1 MGPRPD
7 RAGEISPAP
16 SHAVRAR
23 TLQICA
29 QNQLDTRFLPV
40 LRAGNA
46 PSPARSSRPTAVHPR
61 ACGERAAWRARKS
74 PPVGSSPRLRGT
86 LQRLGELDRLARF
99 IPAPAG
105 NARAARRRAIL
116 PSVHPRACGERRAVG
131 GGLRRRAHIGS
142 SPRLRGTPERS
153 ANFLDL
159 MRFIPA
165 PAGNARPSASAAPW
179 STVHPRACGERW
191 DEALIET
198 IARGSSPR
206 LRGTRGRRRA
216 VRRRI
221 RFIPAP
227 AGNAVA
233 QVELHSLRPVHPRAC
248 GERSTASRIIARHTG
263 SSPRLRGTRTAA
275 RREHRGPRFIPAPAG
290 NALGRRA
297 VARSRAV
304 HPRACGE
311 RGVAL
316 GLALGLAGSSPRLR
330 GTHRKPFRL

>member
-1 MGPRPD
+1 V
-7 RAGEISPAP
+7 AGAEVA
-16 SHAVRAR
+16 
-23 TLQICA
+23 
-29 QNQLDTRFLPV
+29 
-40 LRAGNA
+40 AG
-46 PSPARSSRPTAVHPR
+46 
-61 ACGERAAWRARKS
+61 
-74 PPVGSSPRLRGT
+74 
-86 LQRLGELDRLARF
+86 RF

-105 NARAARRRAIL
+105 NASAPWRAGSSG
-116 PSVHPRACGERRAVG
+116 PVHPRACGERPG
-131 GGLRRRAHIGS
+131 GAATGDPALGS